1 MIQID
6 GIKRQVFLKFVD
18 DIYIQNIV
26 QSTNGSAEYRHVT
39 GEISIVRLEVA
50 GMGMRRI
57 RIANLTPEVTER
69 SIRAALASYGETV
82 SIRDEM
88 WPKAY
93 RYKVANGVKVIM
105 MKLAKHLPS
114 QMNIAGHRVLPSYD
128 GQPVTCYGC
137 GDSGHINQACPRR
150 RGGGMVTSDSTP
162 NTLAHVAANGVHNRY
177 GTVEKRNEVV
187 PQSASHDQASGVSPA
202 VDALQPTNAPLDIG
216 EEQQDRTRQRRHDLT
231 PQDEDANPVDFTTCT
246 DPHDVITVDAVMTA
260 VGDRP
265 TRQTARLLNANTQRE
280 EGWQLLG
287 DTILSDAH
295 HLEKLCSL

>member
-1 MIQID
+1 
-6 GIKRQVFLKFVD
+6 
-18 DIYIQNIV
+18 
-26 QSTNGSAEYRHVT
+26 
-39 GEISIVRLEVA
+39 
-50 GMGMRRI
+50 
-57 RIANLTPEVTER
+57 
-69 SIRAALASYGETV
+69 
-82 SIRDEM
+82 
-88 WPKAY
+88 
-93 RYKVANGVKVIM
+93 
-105 MKLAKHLPS
+105 
-114 QMNIAGHRVLPSYD
+114 
-128 GQPVTCYGC
+128 
-137 GDSGHINQACPRR
+137 
-150 RGGGMVTSDSTP
+150 MVTSDSTP
-162 NTLAHVAANGVHNRY
+162 NTLAHVAANGVHNRH

-187 PQSASHDQASGVSPA
+187 SQSASHDQASGVSPA